1 MNNSTMRRYAPLA
14 ALLAIQLAI
23 ITAVPSTAGNS
34 NSLTSADYSNGDLGG
49 TVDPSTGAPID
60 GALIDPAT
68 GDLLDPTTGEPVPGG
83 TTGGATGG
91 ATPGGGPATATGG
104 AAGGGDTSHCKGDR
118 QTDIVYYAPPCVAK
132 WGGGNNGGA
141 TYQGVTADKITVV
154 RYNSQP
160 DAAVDSILA
169 TQGLASTDPQEAQ
182 YEVAIE
188 QFLNKYYE
196 FYGRE
201 LDIVTFTGT
210 CDLLPPDYSCLRQ
223 DMRTLVKDTKPF
235 AVFWGT
241 PLASAAFDELS
252 RLQVVNW
259 GGWHFDAAFS
269 ADRAPFHYDVLMDGS
284 RIASMLAEYWCKRLA
299 PYPVT
304 YSQDPLMNGKTRKLG
319 IITPDDPANQKVLAE
334 FSQKVAGCN
343 GGVVASYSYQQDIDR
358 AQEQRKAGIAKLKSA
373 GATVIMCICDSIAP
387 YFMIIT
393 EDEEQ
398 YYPEN
403 IVPGTGGMDFDLVGR
418 LYSKGRGWQSAIGL
432 SSFGALTPY
441 SSNDAARAWQAG
453 GGSGAPPYKLAFQN
467 YAYYEA
473 IAGVIQMAGP
483 NLNPGTFQQAALR
496 FGRPGGG
503 NGVYPSYTFGP
514 RDSSLIDDMME
525 VYWSSTTRSAFD
537 NEVGAYIPLNGA
549 KRYSPGQQPSSAA
562 KRP

>member
-1 MNNSTMRRYAPLA
+1 MTNTAIRRYAPLA

-23 ITAVPSTAGNS
+23 ITAVPSTAGK
-34 NSLTSADYSNGDLGG
+34 SADLSAGGYTAGG
-49 TVDPSTGAPID
+49 TDVDTSGDTTAGID
-60 GALIDPAT
+60 GALVDPAT
-68 GDLLDPTTGEPVPGG
+68 GELLDPATGAPLGG
-83 TTGGATGG
+83 DGSNGGA
-91 ATPGGGPATATGG
+91 ATGG
-104 AAGGGDTSHCKGDR
+104 AAGPAAGGPAAQGDTKHCKGDR
-118 QTDIVYYAPPCVAK
+118 QTDIVYYAPACVPK
-132 WGGGNNGGA
+132 WTGGNNGGA

-154 RYNSQP
+154 RYNAQA

-169 TQGLASTDPQEAQ
+169 TQGLASTDPQEQ
-182 YEVAIE
+182 QFENAIE

-196 FYGRE
+196 FYGRKI
-201 LDIVTFTGT
+201 DIVTFNGT

-269 ADRAPFHYDVLMDGS
+269 AQRAPFHYDVLMDGS
-284 RIASMLAEYWCKRLA
+284 RVAAMLGEYWCKRLA
-299 PYPVT
+299 PYPVKF
-304 YSQDPLMNGKTRKLG
+304 SQDPLMNGKPRKLG

-373 GATVIMCICDSIAP
+373 GATVVMCICDSIAP
-387 YFMIIT
+387 YFMIVT

-432 SSFGALTPY
+432 SSLGVLTPY
-441 SSNDAARAWQAG
+441 TANDAAKAWQAG

-483 NLNPGTFQQAALR
+483 NLNPGTFQQAALK
-496 FGRPGGG
+496 FGRAAGG
-503 NGVYPSYTFGP
+503 NGVYQSYTFGQND
-514 RDSSLIDDMME
+514 RSLIDDMME

-537 NEVGAYIPLNGA
+537 NEIGAYVPLNGA
-549 KRYSPGQQPSSAA
+549 KRFGPGQQPSAPA
-562 KRP
+562 NRP